1 MSSLYTDRIKQRDNI
16 LKQYL
21 VVSHN
26 YKNRYIKQRQ
36 YQLLYKKG
44 NRNPFNKNKKSKK
57 KAKSKNQKNN
67 IIILSEKNNKKDEII
82 NGGENLQNS
91 SEFNFTKY
99 DKSDNIDDIKYN
111 NFSENIYKESNM
123 MHNLKQINEKN
134 ENSFLNLKKYIDS
147 YPKKANKDIDYLN
160 KKYYSTEKIQTKINL
175 NELAKCL
182 KYLKLQKSVSYD
194 DKKKSK
200 FYYIGKKSNTI
211 PYETN
216 FYNNGV
222 LTKETREQFSVEK
235 NRTKKFDNLI
245 EDDNILL
252 NYHPIVKNKI
262 DTFTIN
268 SNQIEYNINKE
279 KEKEKNKEK
288 KSSVEEI
295 EIILNKN
302 NNPSNIDLDNNINN
316 INIISNGQKEEISNE
331 SKINN
336 NNINAKQ
343 IIKLEENLKK
353 KIENETHKKNDK
365 FKISVKVKRLALGLE
380 KNNNKE
386 KNKDNEIKSND
397 EIFKLKGG
405 IPIIYTKKRTQIVCE
420 DK

>member
-99 DKSDNIDDIKYN
+99 EKSDNIDDIKYN
-111 NFSENIYKESNM
+111 NFSENIYKENNM

-211 PYETN
+211 PYETH

-336 NNINAKQ
+336 NNINSKHM
-343 IIKLEENLKK
+343 IKLEENLKK

-365 FKISVKVKRLALGLE
+365 FKISVNVKRLALGLE
-380 KNNNKE
+380 KN
-386 KNKDNEIKSND
+386 DNEIKSND